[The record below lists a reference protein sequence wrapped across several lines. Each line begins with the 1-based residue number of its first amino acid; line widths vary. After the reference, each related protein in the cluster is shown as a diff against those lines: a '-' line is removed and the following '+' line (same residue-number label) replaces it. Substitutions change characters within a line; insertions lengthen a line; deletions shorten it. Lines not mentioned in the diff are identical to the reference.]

1 MTYAK
6 KVDANHS
13 IIVKALRDMGCSVF
27 DTSRVAGGFP
37 DLVVSR
43 RGVSGKGN
51 TVLVEIKADVKSKYT
66 PAQQAFLLN
75 WQGTVARIHD
85 IEGAINLVKLLENS

>member
-13 IIVKALRDMGCSVF
+13 LVVKTLREMGCSVF
-27 DTSRVAGGFP
+27 DTSSVGRGFP

-43 RGVSGKGN
+43 KRA
-51 TVLVEIKADVKSKYT
+51 TTLVEVKS
-66 PAQQAFLLN
+66 
-75 WQGTVARIHD
+75 RC
-85 IEGAINLVKLLENS
+85 

>member
-13 IIVKALRDMGCSVF
+13 VIVKALRDLGCSVF

-37 DLVVSR
+37 DLVV
-43 RGVSGKGN
+43 GKN
-51 TVLVEIKADVKSKYT
+51 SKTALVEVKSDSKAKFT
-66 PAQQAFLLN
+66 AAQQLFIMN
-75 WQGTVARIHD
+75 WKGSTVCRIHD
-85 IEGAINLVKLLENS
+85 IEGAINLVKTLEKS

>member
-6 KVDANHS
+6 KVDSNHS
-13 IIVKALRDMGCSVF
+13 MVVKTLRDLGCSVF

-43 RGVSGKGN
+43 KGISGKSH
-51 TVLVEIKADVKSKYT
+51 TVLVEVKANAKSKYT

-75 WQGTVARIHD
+75 WQGTVVRIHD
-85 IEGAINLVKLLENS
+85 IEGAITLVKLLENS

>member
-13 IIVKALRDMGCSVF
+13 VIVKALRDLGCSVF

-37 DLVVSR
+37 DLVV
-43 RGVSGKGN
+43 GKN
-51 TVLVEIKADVKSKYT
+51 SKTALVEVKSDSKAKFT
-66 PAQQAFLLN
+66 AAQQLFIMN
-75 WQGTVARIHD
+75 WKGSTVCRIHD
-85 IEGAINLVKLLENS
+85 VEGAINLVKTLENS

>member
-13 IIVKALRDMGCSVF
+13 IIVKTLRELGCSVF
-27 DTSRVAGGFP
+27 DTSSVGRGFP

-43 RGVSGKGN
+43 KGA
-51 TVLVEIKADVKSKYT
+51 TALVEVKANAKSKFT

-75 WQGTVARIHD
+75 WQGTVCRIHD
-85 IEGAINLVKLLENS
+85 VEGAINLAKTLEKS

>member
-13 IIVKALRDMGCSVF
+13 IVVKTLRDMGCSVF

-43 RGVSGKGN
+43 KGISGKGN
-51 TVLVEIKADVKSKYT
+51 TVLVEVKANAQSKYT

-75 WQGTVARIHD
+75 WQGTVCRIHD
-85 IEGAINLVKLLENS
+85 VEGAINLAKTLEKS

>member
-13 IIVKALRDMGCSVF
+13 LVVKTLREMGCSVF
-27 DTSRVAGGFP
+27 DTSSVGRGFP

-43 RGVSGKGN
+43 KGA
-51 TVLVEIKADVKSKYT
+51 TVLVEVKADAKSKFT

-75 WQGTVARIHD
+75 WQGAVSRIHD
-85 IEGAINLVKLLENS
+85 VEGAINLAKTLEKS

>member
-13 IIVKALRDMGCSVF
+13 VIVKALRDLGCSVF

-37 DLVVSR
+37 DLVV
-43 RGVSGKGN
+43 GKN
-51 TVLVEIKADVKSKYT
+51 SKTALVEVKSDFKAKFT
-66 PAQQAFLLN
+66 AAQQLFIIN
-75 WQGTVARIHD
+75 WKGSTVCRIHD
-85 IEGAINLVKLLENS
+85 IEGAINLVKTLENS

>member
-13 IIVKALRDMGCSVF
+13 VIVKALRDLGCSVF

-37 DLVVSR
+37 DLVV
-43 RGVSGKGN
+43 GKN
-51 TVLVEIKADVKSKYT
+51 SKTALVEVKSDSKAKFT
-66 PAQQAFLLN
+66 AAQQLFILN
-75 WQGTVARIHD
+75 WKGSTVCRIHD
-85 IEGAINLVKLLENS
+85 IEGAINLVKTLENS

>member
-13 IIVKALRDMGCSVF
+13 IIVKTLRELGCSVF
-27 DTSRVAGGFP
+27 DTSSVGRGFP

-43 RGVSGKGN
+43 KGA
-51 TVLVEIKADVKSKYT
+51 TALVEIKADIKSKFT

-75 WQGTVARIHD
+75 WQGTVCRIHD
-85 IEGAINLVKLLENS
+85 VEGAINLAKTLEKA